1 MMSPVEP
8 PSTPLR
14 SVGPRDTSLGTAA
27 PIAAAALVAYGVELV
42 VVGGCALV
50 IAGTADRCGDL
61 DVVPEPDAGNLE
73 RLCTAIERLGA
84 PRPPMRALCQRQMT
98 SVSSPYGRI
107 DLMIETARREYR
119 HLAMHAAPYRV
130 AGVPVPVAAIEDVLR
145 LRDHFRRPG
154 DGG

>member
-1 MMSPVEP
+1 MGP

-14 SVGPRDTSLGTAA
+14 PVGPRDTSSGSNA

-50 IAGTADRCGDL
+50 IAGVSDRCGDL
-61 DVVPEPDAGNLE
+61 DVVPEPDAPNLE
-73 RLCTAIERLGA
+73 RLCNAIERLGA
-84 PRPPMRALCQRQMT
+84 PRPAMRALSRRQMA

-107 DLMIETARREYR
+107 DLMTETARREYR
-119 HLAMHAAPYRV
+119 HLAMHAARHRV
-130 AGVPVPVAAIEDVLR
+130 AGVPVPVAAIEDVFR
-145 LRDHFRRPG
+145 LRDHFRELA